1 MGGFVE
7 YPESV
12 SDLAYN
18 RFKDSW
24 QSTYAGVANQ
34 HKIAFL
40 EDGFKFTQLGQT
52 PNDSQALES
61 RKFQITEICRVMGVP
76 PHKVFDLE
84 RATFSNIEQQNIEY
98 VQESITPMSVRIE
111 QTIYKDCLPSWTR
124 QNTMPS
130 FRLTD

>member
-1 MGGFVE
+1 MAAEVLGLTMALNGLRQRLFENGSNMGGFVE

-34 HKIAFL
+34 HKIRVS

-61 RKFQITEICRVMGVP
+61 RKFQITEIMQGYRCS
-76 PHKVFDLE
+76 
-84 RATFSNIEQQNIEY
+84 AAQ
-98 VQESITPMSVRIE
+98 SI
-111 QTIYKDCLPSWTR
+111 
-124 QNTMPS
+124 
-130 FRLTD
+130 